1 MISVGSQVL
10 EESKQKVEC
19 GSRRQF
25 DDNWVASW
33 RRHSISVVKDWI
45 SAMHRDVLL
54 SGNEVCKIANEEDNH

>member
-1 MISVGSQVL
+1 VINVNIEQAFQPSSHRNMISVGSQVL

-33 RRHSISVVKDWI
+33 RRHSISV
-45 SAMHRDVLL
+45 
-54 SGNEVCKIANEEDNH
+54 